1 MAQHRRQRRRQLA
14 LVRSFF
20 EDPMR
25 FMIRATEL
33 RAPEAR
39 AARERHLR
47 ERLETLRAL
56 LDMMEGEMRLLLQAE
71 VEGASAS
78 AEAPAGRVK
87 D

>member
-25 FMIRATEL
+25 FMIRATPV
-33 RAPEAR
+33 RSPEAR
-39 AARERHLR
+39 AARGRHLR

-56 LDMMEGEMRLLLQAE
+56 LDLMEGEMRLLLQAE

-78 AEAPAGRVK
+78 AEAPEGRMK